1 MLEGFVSLI
10 LCLICGVIFVG
21 IGLYALKTKT
31 PIHFWAGTVVKSE
44 EITDIKAYNKANA
57 IMWLVYGSLYIVA
70 GILGFWSITLA
81 SIIMGLSALPGL
93 ILLICVYRR
102 IEKKYR
108 IKG

>member
-1 MLEGFVSLI
+1 MGESIVI
-10 LCLICGVIFVG
+10 LVICLICAVIFLG

-44 EITDIKAYNKANA
+44 EITDIKAYNRANA

-81 SIIMGLSALPGL
+81 SILIGLSCLPGL
-93 ILLICVYRR
+93 IILILVNRR
-102 IEKKYR
+102 IEKKYG